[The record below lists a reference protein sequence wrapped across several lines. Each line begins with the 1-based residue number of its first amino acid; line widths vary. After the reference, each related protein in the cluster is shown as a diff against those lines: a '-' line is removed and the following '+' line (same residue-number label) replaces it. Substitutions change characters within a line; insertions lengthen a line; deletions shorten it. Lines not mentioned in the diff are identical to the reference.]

1 MNAHNGNNKGNGSDP
16 KLAEQLSSLQSEMD
30 RLNEIGIALS
40 SEKNLNK
47 LLEMIVDE
55 TRGFTNCDSGTLYR
69 VDEKKNTLKFEIM
82 QTQSTGYFAGG
93 TTDIKITVPPVPLM
107 IDGKPNLSN
116 VSAHVALS
124 GEVVNID
131 DVYETKDFDF
141 TGPKKYDE
149 MTGYRT
155 QSMLVIP
162 MMDHTDKVIGVLQL
176 INSLGPEGE
185 RIPFDIKYESMV
197 RSLASQAA
205 VAINNTLLIAG
216 IENLFKAL
224 IVYTVKAIDA
234 RSPHTA
240 GHSSRVAK
248 LSRRIAETMNLVT
261 TGPYKDISFTADQLE
276 EIWVSGLLHDVGKI
290 GVAEAV
296 LEKQKKLDGAKFT
309 VVADRFNAIRLYA
322 IIRSQLRNMSNGHP
336 VDTPDEILEK
346 ELVEWQEDYDFLQ
359 WVNNP
364 GFLAPDKKEKLDQL
378 NEKTF
383 VDPEGREH
391 AYIDDEEYLNFSVV
405 KGNLTAAERKIIQS
419 HVVQTGTLLNKL
431 PFVDK
436 LARVPEYAAS
446 HHEWLN
452 GKGYPD
458 GLSGDQ
464 IPLPSRIMCVADVW
478 DALTAQDRPYKPPIP
493 ADKSCDILR
502 SGAEHLEFDPDVVD
516 LFITH
521 RLWEKKPGEMV
532 FDED

>member
-1 MNAHNGNNKGNGSDP
+1 MDNKILVAFDDSENAMR
-16 KLAEQLSSLQSEMD
+16 AVEY
-30 RLNEIGIALS
+30 
-40 SEKNLNK
+40 
-47 LLEMIVDE
+47 IV
-55 TRGFTNCDSGTLYR
+55 
-69 VDEKKNTLKFEIM
+69 KF
-82 QTQSTGYFAGG
+82 F
-93 TTDIKITVPPVPLM
+93 TTDNKITVPPVPLM
-107 IDGKPNLSN
+107 IDGEPNLSN

-131 DVYETKDFDF
+131 DVYETKEFDF
-141 TGPKKYDE
+141 TGPRKYDE

-176 INSLGPEGE
+176 INSLNAEGE
-185 RIPFDIKYESMV
+185 RIPFDKKYESMV

-205 VAINNTLLIAG
+205 VAINNTLLIDG
-216 IENLFKAL
+216 IENLFKSL

-248 LSRRIAETMNLVT
+248 LSRRTAETINEAT
-261 TGPYKDISFTADQLE
+261 NGPYKDVHFTDDELE
-276 EIWVSGLLHDVGKI
+276 EIEVAGLLHDVGKI

-309 VVADRFNAIRLYA
+309 VVVDRFTAIRHGALA
-322 IIRSQLRNMSNGHP
+322 RSQLRNMSNGLPIEHK
-336 VDTPDEILEK
+336 DEIFEK
-346 ELVEWQEDYDFLQ
+346 EMAEWQEDYDFLL

-364 GFLAPDKKEKLDQL
+364 GYLAPDKKEKLDQIAG
-378 NEKTF
+378 KSYT
-383 VDPEGREH
+383 DPDGEVH
-391 AYIDDEEYLNFSVV
+391 PYIDEEEYLNFSVV
-405 KGNLTAAERKIIQS
+405 KGNLTDAERKIIQS
-419 HVVQTGTLLNKL
+419 HVIQTGTLINRL

-452 GKGYPD
+452 GKGYPN

-464 IPLPSRIMCVADVW
+464 IPLASRIMCVSDVW

-493 ADKSCDILR
+493 VDKSCDILR
-502 SGAEHLEFDPDVVD
+502 GGAEHMEFDPDVVAI
-516 LFITH
+516 FIAN
-521 RLWEKKPGEMV
+521 RIWERKNL
-532 FDED
+532 EDDAAEE